1 MIVELTLH
9 PLFAKKEDAMI
20 HPPFIRHL
28 CVLGA
33 ALMLAACGG
42 EADGSFENFPAR
54 AQTLLTAR
62 AATLTAAADTPA
74 GTPATISASS
84 MQPPEQGLRAMA
96 GFDNLGSTCYANAAL
111 KFLIHSIGP
120 QRLTQ
125 HLQAFAADGDAQQRE
140 AAQGFMQ
147 LIADTCSETG
157 PTRQQLSDFL
167 AAVQQLPAFSAI
179 NADNALDFPIVGRQ
193 QDTDEFLTKLSQSF
207 QLHTLYA
214 SEITLRGGLDTL
226 RSEGQYWTILQPA
239 SPDDTLQAVLD
250 RTPAADWQLLLQRP
264 RPHLTVRLENAMH
277 DAQGRHLLS
286 NRNFDFN
293 QPVRL
298 HATEGNLTTVL
309 TLEPREV
316 IEFRGTHQSGHCVV
330 YAKDAQWVRYDDDQV
345 TALSQMPALEQVRF
359 INFAITHIET
369 ASSSP
374 AADAS

>member
-1 MIVELTLH
+1 
-9 PLFAKKEDAMI
+9 
-20 HPPFIRHL
+20 
-28 CVLGA
+28 
-33 ALMLAACGG
+33 MLAACGG
-42 EADGSFENFPAR
+42 EADGSFEDFPAR

-62 AATLTAAADTPA
+62 AATLTAAADTLA

-193 QDTDEFLTKLSQSF
+193 QDTDEFLMKLSESF
-207 QLHTLYA
+207 QLHALYA
-214 SEITLRGGLDTL
+214 SEITQDGLDKFAT
-226 RSEGQYWTILQPA
+226 EAQYWTILQPS

-250 RTPAADWQLLLQRP
+250 QTPAAGWQLSLQRP
-264 RPHLTVRLENAMH
+264 RPHLTVRVENAVQ
-277 DAQGRHLLS
+277 DPQGLRPLS
-286 NRNFDFN
+286 HRNFDFH
-293 QPVRL
+293 QTVRL
-298 HATEGNLTTVL
+298 HATEGDLTTIL

-316 IEFRGTHQSGHCVV
+316 IEFRGTDQAGHYVV
-330 YAKDAQWVRYDDDQV
+330 YAKDEQWVRYDDAQV